1 MLPRIAAQRER
12 AQWPWAPAVAFSR
25 EITPAPLMMRAQ
37 YCEAKVVVHICGR
50 MPLWMA

>member
-12 AQWPWAPAVAFSR
+12 PPEPKGPGGRFL
-25 EITPAPLMMRAQ
+25 PRAQ
-37 YCEAKVVVHICGR
+37 YCEAKVVVHICGP